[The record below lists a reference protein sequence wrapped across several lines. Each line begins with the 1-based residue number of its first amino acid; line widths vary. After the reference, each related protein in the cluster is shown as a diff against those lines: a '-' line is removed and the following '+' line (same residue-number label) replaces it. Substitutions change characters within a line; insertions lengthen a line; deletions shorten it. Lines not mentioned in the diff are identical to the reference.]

1 MANEADA
8 LRRLI
13 QILDTPVS
21 AALRVAAIEGL
32 GAAGGDVA
40 RAALIRVLDQP
51 ASVEVHAAA
60 ARALGR
66 ATHR

>member
-1 MANEADA
+1 MASEAEA
-8 LRRLI
+8 LRRLV

-32 GAAGGDVA
+32 GIAGGEVA
-40 RAALIRVLDQP
+40 RAHLIRMLDQP